1 MKFKKVKSLYKK
13 KHNRIH
19 DDRSYQASDQSKHE
33 YENMCDIHNQDGDE
47 HYGNSESLNYE
58 NQGSL
63 IYYSDHDYT
72 HNDQGNTRES
82 EATNDDN
89 HSSDDYSVTSTSQDS
104 IDPSRLGSRHKI
116 NIPYLKSKYMMEF
129 TAYFMTSMHKS
140 KRYEMN
146 RLCHFLMWTYS
157 ESNSQ
162 NQLPVAACK
171 SWTYSLFSTHLQ
183 SIYCYCYKHLRLM
196 LELEYTTIKLF
207 LSQVL
212 SIYHEWYCYLRSDCS
227 SVYIISNENKFS
239 YNDTIK
245 VIRKMCSKQ
254 NKKLC
259 KGIMKT
265 KKFFIENHKLPDG
278 DSISFISN
286 LVEKKYNIFLEIS
299 KHSCSINKRNYNR
312 YIQLL
317 CTSFYIGAQ
326 GRTRSV
332 EDLIF
337 KDMEVLLNSTTYL
350 ESEKFKTSNSLIIQP
365 VSLNWLGRYAT
376 YIHKNI

>member
-1 MKFKKVKSLYKK
+1 MKLKKIKSLYKK
-13 KHNRIH
+13 KHYRIH
-19 DDRSYQASDQSKHE
+19 DDRNYQASYQDNDDRSYQASYQDNDDRNYQASDQDDDDRNYQASYQDNDDRYGDDQS
-33 YENMCDIHNQDGDE
+33 
-47 HYGNSESLNYE
+47 
-58 NQGSL
+58 
-63 IYYSDHDYT
+63 
-72 HNDQGNTRES
+72 NTRES
-82 EATNDDN
+82 EVTNDDN

-116 NIPYLKSKYMMEF
+116 NIPYLKSKYMIEF
-129 TAYFMTSMHKS
+129 TEHFMITMHKS

-146 RLCHFLMWTYS
+146 RLCHMLMWTYS
-157 ESNSQ
+157 ESN
-162 NQLPVAACK
+162 NMKKLPVNACK

-337 KDMEVLLNSTTYL
+337 KDMETLLNSTTYL

-365 VSLNWLGRYAT
+365 VSLNWLGRYAI